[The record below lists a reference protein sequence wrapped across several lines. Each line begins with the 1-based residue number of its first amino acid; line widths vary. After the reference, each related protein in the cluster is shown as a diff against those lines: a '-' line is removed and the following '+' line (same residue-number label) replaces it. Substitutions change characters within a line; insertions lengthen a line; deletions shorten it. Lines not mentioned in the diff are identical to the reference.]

1 MSQGAWGLTTATEQ
15 RKTTTVQQTEQF
27 VIVCQKDKIQ
37 NFPKDKILV
46 TAGDG
51 LTLRPSAGTK
61 RMKVTADPT
70 DPAPLCFPPPRGGP
84 AGDVNVIPT
93 RGQDNGWIFWTSS
106 VVVRFSPLSQA
117 FHGKAHP
124 SWSSE
129 REGFHSQ
136 PPLSTRRL
144 TLGPDGRASLQPGST
159 HEATRGV
166 SGRCW
171 PRATHGHP
179 AGPPLIWPSCAGAL
193 ELIHK
198 NVPFGSDWLPVTS

>member
-1 MSQGAWGLTTATEQ
+1 MAWHPGLLLGQ
-15 RKTTTVQQTEQF
+15 RGWGWQQ
-27 VIVCQKDKIQ
+27 ILPIQ
-37 NFPKDKILV
+37 
-46 TAGDG
+46 
-51 LTLRPSAGTK
+51 
-61 RMKVTADPT
+61 
-70 DPAPLCFPPPRGGP
+70 PLAASLFLAVGP
-84 AGDVNVIPT
+84 ARDVNVIPT
-93 RGQDNGWIFWTSS
+93 RGRDNGWIFWSPS

-124 SWSSE
+124 GWGSE

-136 PPLSTRRL
+136 SPLSTRRL

-171 PRATHGHP
+171 PQATHGHP

-198 NVPFGSDWLPVTS
+198 NVPFRSDWLPVTS